1 MMRLSARGARD
12 LRDGLLF
19 LLPSAFLFAVFVF
32 YPLARTF
39 YLSLFITSPTGR
51 LVTFAGLDQYLE
63 LLTSKTFQS
72 SLLATSLFVLYAV
85 PVGIAIALVLATL
98 ANRRL
103 RGINVFRTLM
113 TSTIALSAAVG
124 SLIWLMLL
132 NPNLG
137 LLNYLL
143 SLAGIRGPNWLQEQ
157 GTAVLAVSMTTI
169 WLTLGFSIIV
179 LLAGLQG
186 VPEELYEAAKIDG
199 ASPFAMFRRITVPLL
214 SPQLF
219 FLLVVHT
226 IGVFQVF
233 TQIHLL
239 TRGGPVD
246 ATRTLVYGIYLDAF
260 QDFKFG
266 YASTQAVVLL
276 AILLTLTLVQFF
288 LIERRVH
295 YQ

>member
-169 WLTLGFSIIV
+169 WLTLGFRIIV

-219 FLLVVHT
+219 FLLGVHP
-226 IGVFQVF
+226 IG
-233 TQIHLL
+233 
-239 TRGGPVD
+239 
-246 ATRTLVYGIYLDAF
+246 AF
-260 QDFKFG
+260 QG
-266 YASTQAVVLL
+266 LPPV
-276 AILLTLTLVQFF
+276 
-288 LIERRVH
+288 
-295 YQ
+295 

>member
-1 MMRLSARGARD
+1 MVRLSTRGARD

-19 LLPSAFLFAVFVF
+19 LLPSIVLFVIFVF
-32 YPLARTF
+32 YPLVRTVF
-39 YLSLFITSPTGR
+39 LSLFITSPTGR
-51 LVTFAGLDQYLE
+51 LVTFAGLDQYVE
-63 LLTSKTFQS
+63 LLTSKTFQA
-72 SLLATSLFVLYAV
+72 SLLATSLFVLYTV
-85 PVGIAIALVLATL
+85 PVGIAIALLLATL

-103 RGINVFRTLM
+103 RGINAFRTLM

-124 SLIWLMLL
+124 SLMWLMLL

-143 SLAGIRGPNWLQEQ
+143 SLVGVRGPSWLQEQ

-179 LLAGLQG
+179 LLSGLQG
-186 VPEELYEAAKIDG
+186 IPEELYEAAKIDG
-199 ASPFAMFRRITVPLL
+199 AAPLALFRRITVPLL

-276 AILLTLTLVQFF
+276 AILLALTLVQFF
-288 LIERRVH
+288 VIERRVH